1 MNARSRSAKCGHV
14 KRRLRRNER
23 LTGELLRLALETI
36 GAENGPTGDALRDG
50 IASKLV
56 AGGRLDG
63 YELHLMVDVFLDLP

>member
-1 MNARSRSAKCGHV
+1 MNARSRPARCGHV
-14 KRRLRRNER
+14 KRRLKRKER

-36 GAENGPTGDALRDG
+36 GAANDPTGDTLRDG

-56 AGGRLDG
+56 AGDQLDE

>member
-1 MNARSRSAKCGHV
+1 MNARSRSARYGHI

-23 LTGELLRLALETI
+23 LTGELLMLGLEAI
-36 GAENGPTGDALRDG
+36 GADNGPTGDSLRDG

-56 AGGRLDG
+56 AEERLDE